1 MIRFRAGTGAM
12 VGALSLAAAGA
23 AAQTTTLADFDPLV
37 ARIEAATRTSDVEA
51 YLDLLADGADRTA
64 ARAFAADALR
74 RNVEEAAARA
84 RFVRP
89 LDEDADRTGFE
100 LTVEVFT
107 ERGVAGRLQT
117 WTVDVVQ
124 DDAGDGPGDWRI
136 AGQERVDVVEG
147 LLNLR
152 LNSDVAYDAANL
164 VIAGEDMTLRMV
176 RGSLFVAETEA
187 GGITALVLLGDGV
200 LTFAP
205 APEAERGQVRLLTGR
220 ETLEADLSAAFVR
233 LNPARFAARVSV
245 DGLRARAVDRDELER
260 AREVFDEFA
269 PLSFG
274 LDLGDLSQRAWSLTP
289 GGGDFIADMQT
300 DRYGTLTFAQS
311 ANQPEDVSLYERESQ
326 RIIALYSSARK
337 RAVQGR
343 YYSEDDGVAY
353 DVLDYRIAASF
364 QPAGVVRE
372 SLRAQPRLRGCF
384 ITGRARLAV
393 RVSGPNL
400 TSLTLRLAEDLEVHS
415 VVSNELGPLLFFRMR
430 GRDNVVVSLPS
441 GVPPVGAEFTL
452 EIEYSGLLE
461 AQELDE
467 NWMGRRGFGLDS
479 VGVATVFGIG
489 APRYVYSNSIHW
501 YPRASTSDY
510 ATATMDL
517 TVPADYGVVASG
529 EPTDDNPPVWAPNRG
544 AAAGTRSFR
553 YVTLQPARYLSCL
566 ISRFTQVAGSAGM
579 VTLDAAPETAGTVRH
594 GVSYDSVR
602 LAVES
607 NERTRDRVGRFYDD
621 AADILG
627 FYASLVGDLPYPTF
641 TLALTDAILPG
652 GHSPAHFAVLNQP
665 LPLPPGVMMSWR
677 TDPVAF
683 SSYPA
688 FFLAHEL
695 AHQWWGQAVG
705 WKNYHEQWLS
715 EGLAQYFA
723 ALYAEHRSGPEV
735 FSDVLAQMRRW
746 SLRHSDQGPVYLGNR
761 LGRIEDEPR
770 VFRALVYN
778 KGAMVL
784 HMLRR
789 LLGDDTFFAG
799 IRRYYNEMRF
809 RKAGT
814 DDLIRA
820 FEAEAGRSL
829 TAFFDRWI
837 HEDDLPDIT
846 FSYRAET
853 GSSGRS
859 GGPEVVL
866 RFQQRG
872 KLFEVPITVT
882 LRYRGNARETLV
894 VPVAGEVTEVRVPLR
909 GRLRDVEVNE
919 DGGALVEVG

>member
-12 VGALSLAAAGA
+12 VGALSLAAAAA

-37 ARIEAATRTSDVEA
+37 ARIEAAARTSDVEA
-51 YLDLLADGADRTA
+51 YIDLLADGADRTA

-74 RNVEEAAARA
+74 RNVEQAAARA

-176 RGSLFVAETEA
+176 RGSVFVAETEA

-260 AREVFDEFA
+260 AREIFDEFA

-393 RVSGPNL
+393 RVTGPNL

-723 ALYAEHRSGPEV
+723 ALYAREEHGEEAFV
-735 FSDVLAQMRRW
+735 DVLSQLRRW
-746 SLRHSDQGPVYLGNR
+746 SLRHADQGPIYLGYR
-761 LGRIEDEPR
+761 LGHLQEEPR

-778 KGAMVL
+778 KSALVL

-789 LLGDDTFFAG
+789 LVGDDAFFRG
-799 IRRYYNEMRF
+799 LRRFYVEMRF
-809 RKAGT
+809 RTAGT
-814 DDLIRA
+814 DDLMRA
-820 FEAEAGRSL
+820 FEVESGRSL
-829 TAFFDRWI
+829 DDFFRRWI
-837 HEDDLPDIT
+837 HEFDVPALRFDYRTEPRAGAPDA
-846 FSYRAET
+846 SD
-853 GSSGRS
+853 
-859 GGPEVVL
+859 VVL
-866 RFQQRG
+866 RFRQEG
-872 KLFEVPITVT
+872 EVFEVPVTVT
-882 LRYRGNARETLV
+882 LSYRSGAEESV
-894 VPVAGEVTEVRVPLR
+894 VVAVTEPTTELRVPLR
-909 GRLRDVEVNE
+909 GALRDVDVNR
-919 DGGALVEVG
+919 DNAALAEIRR